1 MTEASMDEKFKRAA
15 GVICKQGMV
24 QFPVSDTAIA
34 IVVAVVGDNEEELD
48 LIYAFREKPSQTAD
62 QLVESSGFATE
73 KVEQLATSLAQKGLV
88 FNQPSSAGVMI
99 YRLLPLML
107 VGVMEYKFMVEL
119 TGSQEEKDLARL
131 FEKLLAELREQIQ
144 NNYDTLSPLFNTAPA
159 VDRTVP
165 TWTTEAGKPIKIIP
179 VDRALEAPE
188 EFILPSQT
196 VEDIINKFDDIAV
209 GYCFCRQRRGLLG
222 DPCSTDAP
230 TLNCFTF
237 GKSARHTAAQG
248 FAKKITKE
256 EARQIM
262 NKAENAGL
270 IHKAFHPG
278 SRESSPETSIC
289 NCCKDCCDTLE
300 LWRSGTLPL
309 INSTYHLSVIDEA
322 ACTGCG
328 TCVERCPTDAIV
340 LNSEDVAQRD
350 ERACLGC
357 GVCSHFCPEEAI
369 SMVQRADV
377 VEPYES
383 GAALMSDIAKGR
395 ETAG

>member
-1 MTEASMDEKFKRAA
+1 MMQISMEEKFKRAA

-24 QFPVSDTAIA
+24 PFPVSDTAIA
-34 IVVAVVGDNEEELD
+34 IVVAVVGDNGEELD

-62 QLVESSGFATE
+62 QLVESSGFAAE

-88 FNQPSSAGVMI
+88 FNQPSSAGIMI
-99 YRLLPLML
+99 YRLLPFML

-131 FEKLLAELREQIQ
+131 FEKLMKELRSEIQ
-144 NNYDTLSPLFNTAPA
+144 ENYDALLPLFNTAPA

-165 TWTTEAGKPIKIIP
+165 TRIMEAGRPIKIIP
-179 VDRALEAPE
+179 VDRSLEVSE
-188 EFILPSQT
+188 EFVLPSQAI
-196 VEDIINKFDDIAV
+196 EDIINKFDDIAV
-209 GYCFCRQRRGLLG
+209 GYCFCRQRRSLLG
-222 DPCSTDAP
+222 DACDTAAP

-248 FAKKITKE
+248 FAKKVSKE
-256 EARQIM
+256 EALKIM
-262 NKAENAGL
+262 KEAENAGL

-309 INSTYHLSVIDEA
+309 INSTYHLSVIDEE

-328 TCVERCPTDAIV
+328 ICVEWCPTDAIV
-340 LNSEDVAQRD
+340 LNAEGLAQRY
-350 ERACLGC
+350 EGACLGC
-357 GVCSHFCPEEAI
+357 GVCSRFCPEEAI
-369 SMVQRADV
+369 SLQEGLRRVFIMPPQ
-377 VEPYES
+377 
-383 GAALMSDIAKGR
+383 LR
-395 ETAG
+395 EA